1 MSETETL
8 KKVMLKLGA
17 KNWLKI
23 WRNNTG
29 QAWQGKRFGLK
40 RGTRVVDEMG
50 RSIVVEPGD
59 IMIKGAHPVN
69 FGLAG
74 SGDIAGIIAPA
85 GIMIYIETKY
95 GRYKQTEPQ
104 KRFAKMI
111 QDMGGIYIVAR
122 DPEMV
127 EQQIIDELR
136 LRHGRNG

>member
-1 MSETETL
+1 MAETETL

-50 RSIVVEPGD
+50 RSIVIEPGD
-59 IMIKGAHPVN
+59 ILIKSARPVN

-74 SGDIAGIIAPA
+74 SGDIAGIIAPG

-95 GRYKQTEPQ
+95 GRYKQTEQQ

-122 DPEMV
+122 DPELV
-127 EQQIIDELR
+127 EQQIIDEMR
-136 LRHGRNG
+136 LRHGWNG